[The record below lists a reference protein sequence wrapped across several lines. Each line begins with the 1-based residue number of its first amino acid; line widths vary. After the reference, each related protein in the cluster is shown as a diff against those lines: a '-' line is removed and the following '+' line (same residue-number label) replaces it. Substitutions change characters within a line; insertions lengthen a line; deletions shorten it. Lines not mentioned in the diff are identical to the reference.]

1 MTKNQKK
8 SPASNEDVSE
18 RNRIGAGAASPRST
32 PCEGRMAGVEPEAR
46 GHLSEHLRIGESLAK
61 IMEKAIAVYTRENGD
76 TPENR
81 KLAADAAY
89 LSLAKEIG
97 RSPATLRLY
106 IRCYRRFSD
115 LGTTHTLTLKE
126 MLTRTGSNPAAI

>member
-1 MTKNQKK
+1 
-8 SPASNEDVSE
+8 
-18 RNRIGAGAASPRST
+18 
-32 PCEGRMAGVEPEAR
+32 MAGVEPEAR

>member
-8 SPASNEDVSE
+8 SPASKEDVSE
-18 RNRIGAGAASPRST
+18 HSRIGADAASARSM
-32 PCEGRMAGVEPEAR
+32 PCDGPIAGNEPEAR
-46 GHLSEHLRIGESLAK
+46 AHLSEHLRIGESLAK
-61 IMEKAIAVYTRENGD
+61 IMEKTIAAYTSENGD

-89 LSLAKEIG
+89 LSLAKEFG
-97 RSPATLRLY
+97 RSPATVKLY

-126 MLTRTGSNPAAI
+126 MVTRIGSDPAAI